1 MSLVAAAVF
10 KFCFSNCSLNVHC
23 VNTGPGHGNQV
34 LPLSFKKPHE
44 WTFLEEFKAVSGRC
58 VSLCSLLTGRHCLL
72 KLRQWHSCPQ
82 DAVHPCPQGAC
93 CPPLPCCLP
102 RPTLVSSPSFP
113 NLATLP
119 LCSYC
124 LVFLVEISLLQQ
136 KGYSSSFHLSPPAG
150 LSSLVVTARSKH
162 SPLPTIGIVPKG
174 TPGMCGIVWQ
184 CLQELIHCS
193 KLFLLQREMYCQRWY
208 FTWGTWIRL

>member
-1 MSLVAAAVF
+1 
-10 KFCFSNCSLNVHC
+10 
-23 VNTGPGHGNQV
+23 
-34 LPLSFKKPHE
+34 
-44 WTFLEEFKAVSGRC
+44 
-58 VSLCSLLTGRHCLL
+58 
-72 KLRQWHSCPQ
+72 
-82 DAVHPCPQGAC
+82 
-93 CPPLPCCLP
+93 
-102 RPTLVSSPSFP
+102 
-113 NLATLP
+113 LATLP

-208 FTWGTWIRL
+208 FTWGT